1 MEPFRDVEGIGKSY
15 SELCSLVGS
24 TQLPDEETISKFRDL
39 VEGAGRIITVGAG
52 RSGEI
57 ADVFM
62 RFLRNLGYERS
73 YGPDD
78 VPYIIKYSDLVIGF
92 TGSGTTT
99 YTLQTL
105 QVAKDAGARTVVFT
119 ATPESPAAA
128 LADLVMNV
136 PGGTKS
142 SEFSEDYYER
152 LLSRE
157 MYAPLT
163 PLGTLFELRAL
174 FISLAFIRELA
185 VGGSLGDNYG
195 NLLDVATEYEPSGE
209 EFDRLYSLM
218 PRPRSRENPWPGK
231 VVVIGEGFSG
241 SVAKFFVTRLRH
253 VAKADEVREVYYW
266 LDKGSVAVSSG
277 DLVIIISGSGE
288 QLPAILAAKARSKGV
303 RVAGITSFPTS
314 SLGLNSDVIV
324 RVPGRKVQRIRGLR
338 SSYLPRDPIDSAFE
352 LRALLSLEAL
362 VHEIAKVEGVT
373 EADMRKL
380 HSDFT

>member
-1 MEPFRDVEGIGKSY
+1 MEGISRSY
-15 SELCSLVGS
+15 AELCSLLSS
-24 TQLPDEETISKFRDL
+24 TKLPDEETISRLREL

-52 RSGEI
+52 RSGEV

-78 VPYIIKYSDLVIGF
+78 VPYVLKYSDLVIGF

-99 YTLQTL
+99 FTLQTL
-105 QVAKDAGARTVVFT
+105 QVAREAGARTVVFT
-119 ATPESPAAA
+119 ATPDSPAAS
-128 LADLVMNV
+128 LADLVLEI
-136 PGGTKS
+136 PGGTKLS
-142 SEFSEDYYER
+142 GASEDYYER
-152 LLSRE
+152 LLSKE
-157 MYAPLT
+157 AYAPLT

-174 FISLAFIRELA
+174 FVSLAFIRRLA
-185 VGGSLGDNYG
+185 FGGSLAENFRG
-195 NLLDVATEYEPSGE
+195 LLDVAVGYSPSGE
-209 EFDRLYSLM
+209 EFDRLYSVM

-231 VVVIGEGFSG
+231 IVVIGEGFSG
-241 SVAKFFVTRLRH
+241 TVAKFFVTRLRH

-266 LDKGSVAVSSG
+266 LDKGSIAVTVG

-303 RVAGITSFPTS
+303 RVAAITSFPAST
-314 SLGLNSDVIV
+314 LGLNSDVIV
-324 RVPGRKVQRIRGLR
+324 QVPGRKVQKIKGLR
-338 SSYLPRDPIDSAFE
+338 SSYLPRDPVDSAFE

-362 VHEIAKVEGVT
+362 VHEIAKLEGVT